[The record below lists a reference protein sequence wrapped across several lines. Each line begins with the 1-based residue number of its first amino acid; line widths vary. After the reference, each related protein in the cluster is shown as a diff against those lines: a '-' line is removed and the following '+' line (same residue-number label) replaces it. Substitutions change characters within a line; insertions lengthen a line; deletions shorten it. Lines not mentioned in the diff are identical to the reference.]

1 MKKFL
6 SLVLVFV
13 CVVCVAGC
21 SKADF
26 TCTGKLEGQEATVT
40 GTTKG
45 DTVTNLKIESVADA
59 KSEKE
64 AEQGAALINGF
75 GSLAKDQGITMSAKV
90 SGKTVTTTMEIDVVK
105 ASKSSSSSSS
115 AGFDLSDSS
124 KDKIIKAL
132 EDEGLTCK

>member
-45 DTVTNLKIESVADA
+45 DTVTNLKIESTADA
-59 KSEKE
+59 NSEKE

>member
-1 MKKFL
+1 MKRFL

-13 CVVCVAGC
+13 CVICVAGC

-26 TCTGKLEGQEATVT
+26 TCTGKLDGQEATVT

-45 DTVTNLKIESVADA
+45 DTVTNLKIESTGEAD
-59 KSEKE
+59 SEKE
-64 AEQGAALINGF
+64 AEQSAALVNGF
-75 GSLAKDQGITMSAKV
+75 GSLMKSQGITMSAKV
-90 SGKTVTTTMEIDVVK
+90 NGKTVTTIMEVDVVK

-115 AGFDLSDSS
+115 IGFDLKDAS
-124 KDKIIKAL
+124 KDKVIKSL

>member
-26 TCTGKLEGQEATVT
+26 TCTGKLEGQEATVE

-45 DTVTNLKIESVADA
+45 DTVTNLKIETVADA
-59 KSEKE
+59 NSEKE

-75 GSLAKDQGITMSAKV
+75 GSLAKDQGVTMSAKA
-90 SGKTVTTTMEIDVVK
+90 SGKTVTTTMEVDVAK
-105 ASKSSSSSSS
+105 AAKSSSSSSS
-115 AGFDLSDSS
+115 VGFDLKDTN
-124 KDKIIKAL
+124 KDKVIKSL
-132 EDEGLTCK
+132 EDAGLTCK